1 MAPCVALVAGR
12 LRRLRRYLFFFT
24 WILKLHVFLFPS
36 SVLFGVG
43 LSKRSRSSSRAGN
56 LLLHGNYARLR
67 LSNSLHS
74 PGRYAYQEGLYEP
87 ARCQEGSDRSAGVAT
102 FQHPIGMKEEI
113 DSVLDDHS

>member
-1 MAPCVALVAGR
+1 M
-12 LRRLRRYLFFFT
+12 
-24 WILKLHVFLFPS
+24 
-36 SVLFGVG
+36 LFGVG
-43 LSKRSRSSSRAGN
+43 LSKRSRSSSRAGS

-67 LSNSLHS
+67 LSNSLHL
-74 PGRYAYQEGLYEP
+74 PGRYAYHNYKEGLYEP